1 MQRYIII
8 IIICLL
14 TFATIACKE
23 EDKNS
28 INGTVY
34 SYPESEVLSNISVT
48 LDAKLIEQGSFTNTW
63 SEIGN
68 TTTDNSGTFNF
79 SFDALRV
86 NVYRLSLSSDQ
97 YRAKTIE
104 FEPTDFAAEYNFN
117 ESMVKDA
124 SLEIYIKNDILPKS
138 ESDKI
143 RIRVSDIPEECSDC
157 SEEVFTILTGSDIDT
172 TLIYQIA
179 GDDEIHLEYTT
190 IKDESTYSSSYIY
203 MNSNQI
209 NTKEIIF

>member
-1 MQRYIII
+1 
-8 IIICLL
+8 L
-14 TFATIACKE
+14 TFTTIACKE

-34 SYPESEVLSNISVT
+34 SYPESELISNISVT
-48 LDAKLIEQGSFTNTW
+48 LDAKLIDQGSFSNTW
-63 SEIGN
+63 SNVGN

-86 NVYRLSLSSDQ
+86 NIYKLSLSGEQ
-97 YRAKTIE
+97 YRTKIIE

-117 ESMVKDA
+117 ETMVKDA
-124 SLEIYIKNDILPKS
+124 SLEIYIKNNILPKS
-138 ESDKI
+138 ESDEI
-143 RIRVSDIPEECSDC
+143 RIRVSDIPEECNDC

-172 TLIYQIA
+172 TLIYQIV
-179 GDDEIHLEYTT
+179 GDDEIHFEYT
-190 IKDESTYSSSYIY
+190 IVKGESTYSSSYIY
-203 MNSNQI
+203 MNANQI